1 MIEVRLEIWIPLGEL
16 GAGFGSVSETCIV
29 REEELEDGM
38 TGGEFFSRLAD
49 QYDPVRTKIFDREK
63 GAFYPE
69 VVVTL
74 NDRIIPPSDLCS
86 RALRNKDK
94 ISVLPVFS
102 GG

>member
-16 GAGFGSVSETCIV
+16 EAGFCKVSETCV
-29 REEELEDGM
+29 LRKEKHEDGT
-38 TGGEFFSRLAD
+38 TGKEFFGRLAD
-49 QYDPVRTKIFDREK
+49 QYDPVRTKIFDKEK
-63 GAFYPE
+63 GTFYPE

-74 NDRIIPPSDLCS
+74 NDRIISPSDLCN
-86 RALRNKDK
+86 RILRNKDK